1 MKGKYSKIEVMKKVL
16 KNFVECNEVVFNI
29 EVVER
34 YEKLVRES
42 GVKLKNVCSY
52 TTREK
57 RENETDGV
65 EHWFIDM
72 PTANKLIN
80 EETILAY
87 TKIGPYQYFATR
99 ETAMNNKENIYLIDP
114 KGVEWMRKNNIDMDI
129 AEINIRVTEELRA
142 ERCKERSDFATSFA
156 DRCKAEQD
164 QFDAYE
170 YYDNGDL
177 IVYNDNFEDALAE
190 IISFIIKNNKVDMYL
205 VIGRTGVGKDS
216 LMEAAKEMINEVY
229 P

>member
-16 KNFVECNEVVFNI
+16 KNFIECNEVVFNI

-99 ETAMNNKENIYLIDP
+99 ETAMKNKENIYLIDP
-114 KGVEWMRKNNIDMDI
+114 KGVHWMKKNNPDMDI
-129 AEINIRVTEELRA
+129 VEINIRVSEEVRA
-142 ERCKERSDFATSFA
+142 ERCKERSDFATSFV
-156 DRCKAEQD
+156 DRCKAEDD
-164 QFDAYE
+164 QFTAYE
-170 YYDNGDL
+170 YYDNSDL
-177 IVYNDNFEDALAE
+177 IVYNDNFENALAE
-190 IISFIIKNNKVDMYL
+190 IISFIIKNNKVNMYL

-216 LMEAAKEMINEVY
+216 LMEAAKDMINEVY
-229 P
+229 L

>member
-42 GVKLKNVCSY
+42 GIKLKNVCSY

-57 RENETDGV
+57 REHETDGV

-99 ETAMNNKENIYLIDP
+99 ETAMKNKENIYLIDP

-129 AEINIRVTEELRA
+129 AEINIRVTEEVRA

-156 DRCKAEQD
+156 DRCKAEDD
-164 QFDAYE
+164 QFTAYE
-170 YYDNGDL
+170 EAAGADL
-177 IVYNDNFEDALAE
+177 IIYNNNFEDALAE

>member
-1 MKGKYSKIEVMKKVL
+1 MKVKYSKIEVMKKVL

-80 EETILAY
+80 NETILAY

-99 ETAMNNKENIYLIDP
+99 ETAMKNRENIYLIDP
-114 KGVEWMRKNNIDMDI
+114 KGVEWMKKNNPDMDI
-129 AEINIRVTEELRA
+129 AEINIRISEEVRA

-156 DRCKAEQD
+156 DRCAAEQD

-170 YYDNGDL
+170 YYDNADL

-190 IISFIIKNNKVDMYL
+190 IISFIIKNNKVNMYL

-216 LMEAAKEMINEVY
+216 LMEAAKDIINEVY
-229 P
+229 L